1 MKDTIKMLKQDRK
14 LIARSVENLSQEQLL
29 LVPEGFKN
37 NILWN
42 LGHLIVTQQILHY
55 KLSGNKMLIT
65 DELCDQLKS
74 GTSPVDWSEPPDV
87 DVLKALVPELPAR
100 LEKDYEL
107 GRFRDFKEY
116 TTRTGIVLANIDDAI
131 SFNNFHEGV
140 HTGVILCLKKLV
152 V

>member
-1 MKDTIKMLKQDRK
+1 MNAINLLKQDRK
-14 LIARSVENLSQEQLL
+14 LIARSVANLSEEQLL

-42 LGHLIVTQQILHY
+42 LGHLIVTQQLLHY

-74 GTSPVDWSEPPDV
+74 GTSPADWSDPPDV
-87 DVLKALVPELPAR
+87 DVLKALAPQLPAR
-100 LEKDYEL
+100 LETDYEL

-140 HTGVILCLKKLV
+140 HTGIILCLKKLV